1 MKIFALSDLH
11 LGEGLD
17 KAMDKFG
24 DEWKNHAEKIK
35 DNWLNTVSDSDTVLV
50 PGDISWAINMK
61 EAETHL
67 EFVSKLPGRK
77 IMLRGNHDYW
87 WSSVSRLNGLY
98 NKKNIFFIQNDCFVM
113 EDKKT
118 AVCGSRLWKS
128 DSTEREDIEIYN
140 REIIRS
146 RLSLDDAM
154 RKQCENIIFMC
165 HYPPLEY
172 DGKDIKDTKA
182 SRLLEEYP
190 VAKVVYGHL
199 HGRENFK
206 NGFEGIKNNIEYRL
220 VSADYIDFTPIR
232 II

>member
-24 DEWKNHAEKIK
+24 DEWKNHGEKIRS
-35 DNWLNTVSDSDTVLV
+35 NWLDTVSENDTVLI
-50 PGDISWAINMK
+50 PGDISWAMHMK
-61 EAETHL
+61 EAEVHL
-67 EFVSKLPGRK
+67 RFISKLPGRK

-98 NKKNIFFIQNDCFVM
+98 NKENMFFIQNDCFVL

-128 DSTEREDIEIYN
+128 DSTEREDIKIYN

-146 RLSLDDAM
+146 RLSLDDAV
-154 RKQCENIIFMC
+154 RKKCENIVFMC
-165 HYPPLEY
+165 HYPPVEC
-172 DGKDIKDTKA
+172 DGKDTKA

-190 VAKVVYGHL
+190 VGKVVYGHL

-206 NGFEGIKNNIEYRL
+206 NGFEGMRNNIEYRL
-220 VSADYIDFTPIR
+220 VSADYVNFTPVR
-232 II
+232 IV

>member
-87 WSSVSRLNGLY
+87 WSSVSRLNGL
-98 NKKNIFFIQNDCFVM
+98 
-113 EDKKT
+113 
-118 AVCGSRLWKS
+118 
-128 DSTEREDIEIYN
+128 
-140 REIIRS
+140 
-146 RLSLDDAM
+146 
-154 RKQCENIIFMC
+154 
-165 HYPPLEY
+165 
-172 DGKDIKDTKA
+172 
-182 SRLLEEYP
+182 
-190 VAKVVYGHL
+190 
-199 HGRENFK
+199 
-206 NGFEGIKNNIEYRL
+206 
-220 VSADYIDFTPIR
+220 
-232 II
+232 